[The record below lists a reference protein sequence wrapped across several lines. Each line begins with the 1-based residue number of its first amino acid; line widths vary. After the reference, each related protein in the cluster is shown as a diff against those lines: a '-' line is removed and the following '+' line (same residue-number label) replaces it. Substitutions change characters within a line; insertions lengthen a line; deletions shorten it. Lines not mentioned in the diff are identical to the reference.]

1 MSDST
6 LTLIQNIST
15 ENAQA
20 HYRSQVNDMM
30 LWAGIAYWEFEVAK
44 GAFDISADFAAA
56 YGYKLKDLV
65 PLTLEQ
71 WKQLIHPE
79 DEQCVLPMFEKM
91 IAGHTDVMDVVY
103 RMKTASEEWRY
114 FRCRGGIAEVSLADK
129 DVIKISGTLQ
139 DITDMK
145 IADVLLQRRDRLLAA
160 VNDVANVL
168 LAATTKNFDPS
179 VVEALH
185 ILGMATEVDRVYV
198 WKNEWTDG
206 EMYSTQVYE
215 WSPHAVPLQGTDYTV
230 RVKAEDATPGW
241 AERLSVGEC
250 INGIVRNMSPKEQK
264 QLLPQGVVSILVA
277 PVMFRDEFWGFIGFD
292 DCQQERIWDQTEA
305 GILKSAGMLIASA
318 IQRQQTEFDLAQE
331 RQTMDWILETSPVAI
346 VTTLEGKI
354 HQLNKRGK
362 ELFAVPEKTDSSELL
377 ARILGEYQNRVD
389 SDMKVKET
397 LEKGVFLRRDIQFPG
412 GDGVLRDFLLT
423 TIPFKPDSVH
433 KLISWAV
440 DITELKESER
450 ALIQAKDK
458 AEIATKAKSEFL
470 ARMSHEIRTPMNAI
484 LGMIYLCL
492 QTELSGKQK
501 DYLAKTQ
508 SAAHTLLGIINDVLD
523 FSKIEAGKLELESI
537 LFSLSTTIDE
547 IVDIARVG
555 AEEKGLKLITKIA
568 PEICDNLVGDPLRLR
583 QVLLNLIS
591 NAIKFT
597 EKGGV
602 TIAVAPDPQF
612 RGKSDEVGLVFTVK
626 DTGIGLKPEQAFTI
640 FDSFSQADGSTTR
653 KYGGTGLGLAIV
665 KSLVELMGG
674 QVGVTSIP
682 GQGATFYF
690 TVVCAISHSEPEMSS
705 AVLLNHRRVLIVDDD
720 PNDLEIVT
728 SLMQE
733 SRMDVRSVR
742 TGAEAL
748 ELLVEATNLKAPF
761 ELVLIDWRMPRMDGI
776 ETARRIRQHGNGIVP
791 PHIIM
796 VSAYDRQ
803 ECLRLVQGLNVF
815 DVLAKPIQPD
825 RLRDMLKTAFREDL
839 SRKTNEVRANIKGA
853 KALLA
858 EDNKINQMV
867 ASELLKIMEVE
878 VTVAN
883 NGIEAVEAVKKNTFD
898 VILMDIQMPEMDGLT
913 ATQMIRNLGKPETD
927 KLPILAMTA
936 NAADTDYQKSLDVG
950 MNDHLTKPIDP
961 EKLRVALEKWIVR

>member
-6 LTLIQNIST
+6 SIQNVSA
-15 ENAQA
+15 EEAQA
-20 HYRSQVNDMM
+20 RYRSQIDDMM
-30 LWAGIAYWEFEVAK
+30 LWAGIVYWEFEVAK
-44 GAFDISADFAAA
+44 GVFDISADFPIA
-56 YGYKLKDLV
+56 YGYKPKELF
-65 PLTLEQ
+65 PLTPERWQ
-71 WKQLIHPE
+71 QLIHP
-79 DEQCVLPMFEKM
+79 DDGQCVLPMFEKI
-91 IAGHTDVMDVVY
+91 IAGHTDIMDVVY
-103 RMKTASEEWRY
+103 RMKTALGEWRY
-114 FRCRGGIAEVSLADK
+114 FRCRGGIAEVSLVDK
-129 DVIKISGTLQ
+129 KVIKMSGTLQ
-139 DITDMK
+139 DITDLK
-145 IADVLLQRRDRLLAA
+145 ITDVLLQRRDRLLAA

-168 LAATTKNFDPS
+168 LAATTKNFDSS

-198 WKNEWTDG
+198 WKNEWIREEIYG
-206 EMYSTQVYE
+206 TQVYE
-215 WSPHAVPLQGTDYTV
+215 WSPNAEPLQGTDYTV

-241 AERLSVGEC
+241 MERLSAGEC
-250 INGIVRNMSPKEQK
+250 INGIVRSMSPKEQK
-264 QLLPQGVVSILVA
+264 HLLAQGVVSILVA
-277 PVMFRDEFWGFIGFD
+277 PVMFRDEFWGLIGFD
-292 DCQQERIWDQTEA
+292 DCQHERVWDRTEA

-318 IQRQQTEFDLAQE
+318 IQRQQTEFDLIQE
-331 RQTMDWILETSPVAI
+331 RQTTNWILETSPVAI

-354 HQLNKRGK
+354 LQLNKRGQ
-362 ELFAVPEKTDSSELL
+362 ELFAVPQETDSSELL
-377 ARILGEYQNRVD
+377 AHISGEYQNRVEHE
-389 SDMKVKET
+389 MIVKEI
-397 LEKGVFLRRDIQFPG
+397 LEKGVFMRRGIQFLC
-412 GDGVLRDFLLT
+412 GDGVVRDFLLT
-423 TIPFKPDSVH
+423 TVPIKPDSVQ
-433 KLISWAV
+433 KLISWVV

-492 QTELSGKQK
+492 QTELSSKQK
-501 DYLAKTQ
+501 DYLTKTQ

-537 LFSLSTTIDE
+537 PFSLKATIEE
-547 IVDIARVG
+547 IANIARVG
-555 AEEKGLKLITKIA
+555 AEEKKLQLISRIA

-583 QVLLNLIS
+583 QILINLIS

-597 EKGGV
+597 EKGKISIGV
-602 TIAVAPDPQF
+602 VPDPQF
-612 RGKSDEVGLVFTVK
+612 RGKPDEVGLVFTVQ
-626 DTGIGLKPEQAFTI
+626 DTGIGLKPEQAVAI
-640 FDSFSQADGSTTR
+640 FESFSQADVSTTR

-690 TVVCAISHSEPEMSS
+690 TVVCVISHSEPEMSS
-705 AVLLNHRRVLIVDDD
+705 AVLLNQRRVLIVDDD

-728 SLMQE
+728 SLMQA

-742 TGAEAL
+742 TGTEAL
-748 ELLVEATNLKAPF
+748 ELLVESSHLKIPF
-761 ELVLIDWRMPRMDGI
+761 ELVLVDWRMPRMDGI
-776 ETARRIRQHGNGIVP
+776 ETVRRIRQSGDIIVP

-815 DVLAKPIQPD
+815 DVLTKPVQPD
-825 RLRDMLKTAFREDL
+825 RFRDILKMAFREDI
-839 SRKTNEVRANIKGA
+839 SHKTNEVRANIKGA
-853 KALLA
+853 KILLA
-858 EDNKINQMV
+858 EDNRINQMV

-883 NGIEAVEAVKKNTFD
+883 NGIEAIEAVKEKTFD
-898 VILMDIQMPEMDGLT
+898 LILMDIQMPEMDGLT
-913 ATQMIRNLGKPETD
+913 ATQAIRNLEKPEAG

-961 EKLRVALEKWIVR
+961 EKLRIALEKWIVR